1 MIQPHTSEWLCA
13 QVVQLFESWAHHLS
27 PAQFEEFGKPYAEQV
42 LRAVREKHPET
53 PLIYHGNGGDHP
65 LFKLYH
71 TRLWSL
77 KARLCCLVKAMI
89 SIVKLFCDGHCG
101 LASLNHVQL
110 CFDTQ

>member
-1 MIQPHTSEWLCA
+1 MMPQAEVAQGSQMRVPLPGKGGVRQERMIQPHTSEWLCA

-27 PAQFEEFGKPYAEQV
+27 PAQFGEFGKPYAEQV

-71 TRLWSL
+71 TRL
-77 KARLCCLVKAMI
+77 
-89 SIVKLFCDGHCG
+89 
-101 LASLNHVQL
+101 
-110 CFDTQ
+110 